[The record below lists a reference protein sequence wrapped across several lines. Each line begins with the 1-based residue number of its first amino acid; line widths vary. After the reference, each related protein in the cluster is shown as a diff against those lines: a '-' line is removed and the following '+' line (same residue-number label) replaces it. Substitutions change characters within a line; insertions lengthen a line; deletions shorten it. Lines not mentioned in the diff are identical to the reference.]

1 MTFLKQSLDKN
12 QSIAIHY
19 AIIAE
24 KQQTG
29 AIYRIISQYA
39 TLGDLHQFL
48 QGGVTSDHQN
58 QKITLYD
65 MDSKFPLVRGENEGL
80 VSALF
85 EQCAQIAEALKF
97 LHTGFII
104 PDGRKIKC
112 AHMDLKPDNILIFED
127 HHHPVVGKWKLADFG
142 ISVIRGTTE
151 SPGPILASV
160 KDLYIKVMDRTIQT
174 MPRQTPATYQ
184 PPEVEWPIQGGE
196 DRKGGRA
203 IDIWSFGAVFA
214 EVLAYARHGT
224 NGFKDFGESRTKNAT
239 VRGRAGEP
247 SYRHRN
253 AYFYTSKP
261 DEIPEPSCPV
271 PCVLR
276 HEVKVWLDTIIGEV
290 PHTKTNQ
297 PCLGCWAACVRAIL
311 QVDPIMRPDAE
322 TLTQVWIPRLRRSTK
337 LSHST
342 FVVAKTRRQST
353 FEPPIASLAR
363 LDSASTPSTISSF
376 EFQSM
381 HDISRD
387 EDDAESGVSTMA
399 SSFSACRNEYCGK
412 PSMITSALSDSI
424 IGHEL
429 DCTSNVIVYLTEK
442 EVIVQYLQISRDFP
456 RVHKS
461 FTIEHPQSN
470 LGHKWGGIRVATPYI
485 AVWGVSPTK
494 APAVSQNQSMPRII
508 LKR

>member
-1 MTFLKQSLDKN
+1 MIVKSFRAGQNAVDEVRNMTFLKQSLDKN

-48 QGGVTSDHQN
+48 QGGATYDHQN
-58 QKITLYD
+58 HKITLYD
-65 MDSKFPLVRGENEGL
+65 MGSKFPLVQEGNEGL

-97 LHTGFII
+97 LHNGFII

-127 HHHPVVGKWKLADFG
+127 HRNPVVGKWKLADFG

-174 MPRQTPATYQ
+174 IPKQTPATYQ

-224 NGFKDFGESRTKNAT
+224 KGFKDFGESRT
-239 VRGRAGEP
+239 
-247 SYRHRN
+247 
-253 AYFYTSKP
+253 
-261 DEIPEPSCPV
+261 
-271 PCVLR
+271 
-276 HEVKVWLDTIIGEV
+276 
-290 PHTKTNQ
+290 
-297 PCLGCWAACVRAIL
+297 
-311 QVDPIMRPDAE
+311 
-322 TLTQVWIPRLRRSTK
+322 
-337 LSHST
+337 
-342 FVVAKTRRQST
+342 
-353 FEPPIASLAR
+353 
-363 LDSASTPSTISSF
+363 
-376 EFQSM
+376 
-381 HDISRD
+381 
-387 EDDAESGVSTMA
+387 
-399 SSFSACRNEYCGK
+399 
-412 PSMITSALSDSI
+412 
-424 IGHEL
+424 
-429 DCTSNVIVYLTEK
+429 
-442 EVIVQYLQISRDFP
+442 
-456 RVHKS
+456 
-461 FTIEHPQSN
+461 
-470 LGHKWGGIRVATPYI
+470 
-485 AVWGVSPTK
+485 
-494 APAVSQNQSMPRII
+494 
-508 LKR
+508 